1 MIAEVASDRLRDTAL
16 LENLPEEA
24 LIDLAKHCR
33 YMELPAGDTLFKQG
47 DPGDALY
54 ILEDGQIHVVR
65 VYPSG
70 EEIILATHG
79 PYYAIGEL
87 SMVAHQPRTGS
98 VVAVSDC
105 TLISLEREA
114 FVNTCNRVPEMM
126 SSILSH
132 LGLRLYDMNLLVRE
146 HALKNVESRIASLLM
161 MLASGNDNPRID
173 VALPRIARATA
184 TDSDTVNVFFRKWTK
199 LGYVSL
205 EGQALII
212 KNMDAIRELAG

>member
-1 MIAEVASDRLRDTAL
+1 MIAEVAPARLRDTAL
-16 LENLPEEA
+16 LENLPEDA

-33 YMELPAGDTLFKQG
+33 YMELPAGETLFHQG
-47 DPGDALY
+47 DPGDSLY
-54 ILEDGQIHVVR
+54 VLVDGQIHIVR

-87 SMVAHQPRTGS
+87 SMVADQPRTGS

-114 FVNTCNRVPEMM
+114 FVQTCNRVPEMM

-132 LGLRLYDMNLLVRE
+132 LGLRLYEMNLLVRE

-161 MLASGNDNPRID
+161 LLARDTPRVD
-173 VALPRIARATA
+173 DLRVPRIARATA
-184 TDSDTVNVFFRKWTK
+184 TDADTVTLFFRKWTK
-199 LGYVSL
+199 LGYIAL
-205 EGQALII
+205 EGQSLIL
-212 KNMDAIRELAG
+212 KDMDAIRELAG